1 MTGVMSRATARKT
14 KSPPGD
20 RTLDRVERGE
30 RVVVRRGRKPVAAL
44 IPMED
49 LKLLE
54 RLIEEEEDR
63 LDIQAAQEA
72 LAEAEKVGTIPWEKV
87 KAELGL

>member
-1 MTGVMSRATARKT
+1 MSRVAVKKT
-14 KSPPGD
+14 KTPPGD

-30 RVVVRRGRKPVAAL
+30 RVVIRRGRKSVAAL
-44 IPMED
+44 IPIED

-63 LDIQAAQEA
+63 LDIQATEEA
-72 LAEAEKVGTIPWEKV
+72 LAEAEKVGTTPWEKV

>member
-1 MTGVMSRATARKT
+1 MSRVTAKKT
-14 KSPPGD
+14 KTPPGD

-30 RVVVRRGRKPVAAL
+30 RVVIRRGRKSVAAL
-44 IPMED
+44 IPTED

-63 LDIQAAQEA
+63 IDIESAEEA
-72 LAEAEKVGTIPWEKV
+72 LVEAEKTGTIPWEKV